1 MAQGIVST
9 SRIPLD
15 VMIMVAAQLGLLVVI
30 IVQVLL
36 APFTK
41 VEESFNLQAVHDLL
55 YHGWEVEKYDH
66 QEFPG
71 VVPRTFMGAD
81 PKAFYQENCATIC
94 NMYSFRDKF
103 TLLKLIFLL
112 FRPGPGSWVLLKHTR
127 LSALT
132 SLIVW
137 LCACR
142 MLSP

>member
-15 VMIMVAAQLGLLVVI
+15 VMIMVAAQLGLLAVI

-55 YHGWEVEKYDH
+55 YHGWEVGKYDH

-81 PKAFYQENCATIC
+81 
-94 NMYSFRDKF
+94 
-103 TLLKLIFLL
+103 LKVH
-112 FRPGPGSWVLLKHTR
+112 STR
-127 LSALT
+127 RIVPPYAPCVHSET
-132 SLIVW
+132 SLR
-137 LCACR
+137 C
-142 MLSP
+142 